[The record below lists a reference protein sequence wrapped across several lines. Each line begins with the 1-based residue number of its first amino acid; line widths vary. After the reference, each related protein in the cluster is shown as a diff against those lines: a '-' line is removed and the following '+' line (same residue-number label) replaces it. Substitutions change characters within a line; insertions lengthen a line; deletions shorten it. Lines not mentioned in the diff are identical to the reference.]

1 MHASVHEESHVV
13 VCLVRGGGFPL
24 RDVAGGSGYMPPTYP
39 PTSLNPDVRRSCQWG
54 PSTVGTGDQ
63 CALAGEDHMTT
74 RWLRMHVRARQLP
87 VFSSASVTG
96 GRGKRGGSGAEVDC
110 ETAVNAYRND
120 TPSDSETSFVVFFYR
135 VTPHDI
141 KPLKAEKDAP
151 VTVLADVLLKSKS

>member
-1 MHASVHEESHVV
+1 MRPCSMSIMTFLPSEST
-13 VCLVRGGGFPL
+13 
-24 RDVAGGSGYMPPTYP
+24 VAGAPGG
-39 PTSLNPDVRRSCQWG
+39 
-54 PSTVGTGDQ
+54 
-63 CALAGEDHMTT
+63 AG
-74 RWLRMHVRARQLP
+74 WLRMHVRARQLP

-120 TPSDSETSFVVFFYR
+120 SPSDSETSFVVFFYR